1 MIMYICRW
9 ILISKSCQYSAR
21 IVSSRNILVYQL
33 GVGVAFPTE
42 TCYKGVYVFHAEY
55 EKCF

>member
-1 MIMYICRW
+1 MYICRW